1 MEAFKYREQL
11 MHVIPI
17 ATCIITLYSS
27 TQAFEIDLNTNKKHP
42 PDVSFAII
50 DLKYDH
56 GNLKICEFG
65 EAFYCDLS
73 PYFEIHT
80 TERLCTYFG
89 DFFQSLKMPRFLVT
103 SDTPREQFS
112 RPTAYAKYVLSGFFW
127 DFIVSNNSYNKPHIE
142 SAHLAQSQNVFY
154 DTLDDFIDKS
164 ESISAFKQN
173 QPTKIM
179 GPSGI
184 LIAKDLR
191 FLAAH
196 YHMLREKYPNLILLD
211 YATSRLVQ
219 NKLLTHLLFAHDSS
233 IEKYR
238 PRCRIL
244 SRKYTQSLARSIIA
258 EIPSECYVI
267 KPIDSCSGRGVI
279 FVEQQHLAHAL
290 YLILNPIQITSSKK
304 DYLFWK
310 KYRKNFL
317 LVESFEPSQPIMINE
332 KHYDATM
339 RVVFGMAYDGNNI
352 TINFFDAYWK
362 LPERALE
369 DEGSLAEKHKSHVR
383 LDMKCAVK
391 VDPQTYKEVTDILQ
405 KILPTIY
412 FKMIAASNTPHLLEN
427 LSRKIHGPST
437 DIYAYQ
443 EDN

>member
-1 MEAFKYREQL
+1 MRL
-11 MHVIPI
+11 MPI
-17 ATCIITLYSS
+17 LIFASTLFTS
-27 TQAFEIDLNTNKKHP
+27 TQAFDLNLNIDVNQKYP

-80 TERLCTYFG
+80 KERLCTYFG
-89 DFFQSLKMPRFLVT
+89 DFFQSLKIPLFLVT
-103 SDTPREQFS
+103 SDKPREQFS
-112 RPTAYAKYVLSGFFW
+112 RPTTYAKYVLSGFFW
-127 DFIVSNNSYNKPHIE
+127 DFIVTNNFYNKPHRAP
-142 SAHLAQSQNVFY
+142 AHLTQSQNVFY

-164 ESISAFKQN
+164 ESISTFKQN
-173 QPTKIM
+173 QPTNIM
-179 GPSGI
+179 DLSGI

-219 NKLLTHLLFAHDSS
+219 NKLFTHLLFAHDSS

-238 PRCRIL
+238 PRCCIL
-244 SRKYTQSLARSIIA
+244 PRRYTPHLARKIIT

-267 KPIDSCSGRGVI
+267 KPIDSCCGKGVI
-279 FVEQQHLAHAL
+279 FVEPKKMAHAL
-290 YLILNPIQITSSKK
+290 YLILHPIQITSAKK

-310 KYRKNFL
+310 KYRKNYL
-317 LVESFEPSQPIMINE
+317 LVESFEQSQPTMINK

-352 TINFFDAYWK
+352 TIKFFDAYWK

-369 DEGSLAEKHKSHVR
+369 DEGSLSEKHKSHVR
-383 LDMKCAVK
+383 LDMKCAVA
-391 VDPQTYKEVTDILQ
+391 VDPQTYKEATDILQ
-405 KILPTIY
+405 QILPTIY

-437 DIYAYQ
+437 DVYAYK
-443 EDN
+443 EEK